1 MTEAEP
7 YIPEEDVEEGQPPQE
22 EFEEELYSDEGEA
35 TAETSETESEEE
47 PSRGKAKNSL
57 LAVGYKGMSFV
68 VRGDMIGVFENQ
80 KGSGKKLK
88 VGGRLPAVIKRLL
101 LMLGIL
107 ACSS

>member
-1 MTEAEP
+1 MANAEP
-7 YIPEEDVEEGQPPQE
+7 YEEEEEEEQAPPQQ
-22 EFEEELYSDEGEA
+22 EFEEELYPEESEKSHETTSD
-35 TAETSETESEEE
+35 SESEEE

-88 VGGRLPAVIKRLL
+88 VKKAFDCCTTGRRLIK
-101 LMLGIL
+101 MV
-107 ACSS
+107 